1 MGPEI
6 CAMHIPESL
15 HLERHP
21 TPYVSSDEPLMVRD
35 DQGHVYAVVE
45 VAPESLWPPVQR

>member
-1 MGPEI
+1 MSPEVR
-6 CAMHIPESL
+6 AMHIPDSL

-35 DQGHVYAVVE
+35 ADGHVYAVVD
-45 VAPESLWPPVQR
+45 APPESLYPTAN